1 MPPELE
7 IRRTCISISEDTDEE
22 GKHPLLISGSLN
34 DYPVT
39 SLKSLLK
46 SLTTTID
53 QYEQPQHPKAQ
64 KDAAHINKHAMHI
77 VRLYYTA
84 FDILEKGEIIT
95 HRDKE
100 REELLAIRNDNN
112 PRQFED
118 GIGYMSSESIKYK
131 IRSYIRDKVL
141 FDGLEKNSH
150 ALYCSPDTFSI
161 ERSVK
166 ECLEPIIGKKTKGI
180 PDDQQLEAYKEL
192 CRYYY
197 DTRMFGLVNTSYSN
211 CSLLSRIK
219 GACQVS
225 MPMSYDPIEI
235 IPMTITRCCVAS
247 DAERKGEDKGAK
259 KGVSIDE
266 SDDGAEKKTKDR
278 MIGRRS
284 IIRYGLYHMSI
295 QINSAMAQRNGVT
308 MDDVNL
314 LIDAL
319 QHMFEEDMSSSRA
332 LTLRKLFVVEHTKP
346 MGNAYRDTIERAL
359 AARLKQPNDAPTSY
373 EDYEVTYH
381 REMLP
386 DEVKVT
392 EYNYNSQSV

>member
-1 MPPELE
+1 MIRFRKDTPRYWFMSNYYSCEFVMNGIRYKNAEAAFQSHKVPLE
-7 IRRTCISISEDTDEE
+7 
-22 GKHPLLISGSLN
+22 
-34 DYPVT
+34 
-39 SLKSLLK
+39 
-46 SLTTTID
+46 
-53 QYEQPQHPKAQ
+53 
-64 KDAAHINKHAMHI
+64 
-77 VRLYYTA
+77 
-84 FDILEKGEIIT
+84 
-95 HRDKE
+95 E
-100 REELLAIRNDNN
+100 RK
-112 PRQFED
+112 QF
-118 GIGYMSSESIKYK
+118 
-131 IRSYIRDKVL
+131 
-141 FDGLEKNSH
+141 
-150 ALYCSPDTFSI
+150 
-161 ERSVK
+161 
-166 ECLEPIIGKKTKGI
+166 
-180 PDDQQLEAYKEL
+180 
-192 CRYYY
+192 
-197 DTRMFGLVNTSYSN
+197 
-211 CSLLSRIK
+211 
-219 GACQVS
+219 

>member
-1 MPPELE
+1 MSEL
-7 IRRTCISISEDTDEE
+7 IKNPI
-22 GKHPLLISGSLN
+22 
-34 DYPVT
+34 
-39 SLKSLLK
+39 
-46 SLTTTID
+46 TI
-53 QYEQPQHPKAQ
+53 
-64 KDAAHINKHAMHI
+64 
-77 VRLYYTA
+77 VLA
-84 FDILEKGEIIT
+84 FDAKNCNPNG
-95 HRDKE
+95 DPD
-100 REELLAIRNDNN
+100 NDNN

-131 IRSYIRDKVL
+131 IRSYIRDKVF
-141 FDGLEKNSH
+141 FDGLEKDGH

-166 ECLEPIIGKKTKGI
+166 ECLEPFIGKKTKGI

-197 DTRMFGLVNTSYSN
+197 DARMFGLVNTSYSN

-219 GACQVS
+219 GACQLS

-247 DAERKGEDKGAK
+247 DAERKGEDKDAK
-259 KGVSIDE
+259 KNVSTDE
-266 SDDGAEKKTKDR
+266 SDDGAEKKTKNR
-278 MIGRRS
+278 MMGRRS

-319 QHMFEEDMSSSRA
+319 QHMFEGDMSSGRA
-332 LTLRKLFVVEHTKP
+332 LALRKLIVVEHTKP
-346 MGNAYRDTIERAL
+346 MGNAYRDTVENAL
-359 AARLKQPNDAPTSY
+359 VAKLKRSDDAPTSY
-373 EDYEVTYH
+373 GDYEVSYYSK
-381 REMLP
+381 MLP

-392 EYNYNSQSV
+392 EYSIGVPDSVAG

>member
-1 MPPELE
+1 MIRVKKENHRSWFMSNYYPCEFVMNGIRYKNAEAAFQSHKVPLEERRQFADMPPASAKRFGRNVAIPANWGEARDDVMRRVVMAKFEQNEDLKQRLLE
-7 IRRTCISISEDTDEE
+7 TGTQPIEEDT
-22 GKHPLLISGSLN
+22 
-34 DYPVT
+34 T
-39 SLKSLLK
+39 SWHDNYWGNCHCPKCRNIPGQNRLG
-46 SLTTTID
+46 TILM
-53 QYEQPQHPKAQ
+53 E
-64 KDAAHINKHAMHI
+64 
-77 VRLYYTA
+77 T
-84 FDILEKGEIIT
+84 
-95 HRDKE
+95 RD
-100 REELLAIRNDNN
+100 
-112 PRQFED
+112 
-118 GIGYMSSESIKYK
+118 
-131 IRSYIRDKVL
+131 
-141 FDGLEKNSH
+141 